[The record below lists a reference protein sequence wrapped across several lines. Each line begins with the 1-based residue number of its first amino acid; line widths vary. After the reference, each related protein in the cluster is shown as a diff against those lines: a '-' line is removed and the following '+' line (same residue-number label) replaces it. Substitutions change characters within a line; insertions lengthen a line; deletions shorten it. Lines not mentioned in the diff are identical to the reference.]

1 MAPFMAR
8 VDDIARQKLTSDQ
21 RLHYMPEA
29 AVIRELMEE
38 LDR

>member
-1 MAPFMAR
+1 MAR

-21 RLHYMPEA
+21 RLQYMPEP
-29 AVIRELMEE
+29 AVNRELMQE